1 MNSCNRVP
9 RTAHQPHAVVP
20 VGLLFWLLVVATT
33 SCAQSSESIP
43 NAGNSLETKAAT
55 NDTIRVNFGVPVGRI
70 KRLHGVNGGP
80 FSQGAETD
88 DLGAYHAEAGFP
100 YTRLHDCRWPS
111 PNVVDIP
118 CVFPLFHADP
128 DDPRNYVFA
137 PTDDYLDAI
146 VKDGSQIVYRLGT
159 GIEHK
164 THYYVNPPQDP
175 QKWADICVHLIR
187 HFNEGWANGHHFN
200 IRYWEIWNEPDLK
213 GEMWTGTMEQY
224 FALYEAAAT
233 AIKAHDPQNKVGGP
247 GLTRVG
253 SDWARPFL
261 KFCQERKLPLDFF
274 SYHWYGSDPAGPTAS
289 ALEARKVL
297 DEFGFQRTEIHLNE
311 WHYLNVGWNELRP
324 STHEGFRVLRTKFQR
339 TCGAEAAAFA
349 TAVLIQLQDT
359 PLDVANYF
367 CAGAD
372 TLHWG
377 MFDEYGVP
385 SPTYYAFR
393 AFNELTKT
401 PVRIPVTAP
410 ASVYGCAGLSE
421 ANDRAG
427 LLLANFKNPQTHWDL
442 SVQKLPLSGTVHL
455 RRYLVDER
463 HEFGLVG
470 EETVSGSPPV
480 LHVDLPPGSV
490 LYLRFSSEG
499 K

>member
-1 MNSCNRVP
+1 
-9 RTAHQPHAVVP
+9 
-20 VGLLFWLLVVATT
+20 
-33 SCAQSSESIP
+33 
-43 NAGNSLETKAAT
+43 
-55 NDTIRVNFGVPVGRI
+55 
-70 KRLHGVNGGP
+70 
-80 FSQGAETD
+80 
-88 DLGAYHAEAGFP
+88 
-100 YTRLHDCRWPS
+100 
-111 PNVVDIP
+111 
-118 CVFPLFHADP
+118 
-128 DDPRNYVFA
+128 
-137 PTDDYLDAI
+137 
-146 VKDGSQIVYRLGT
+146 
-159 GIEHK
+159 
-164 THYYVNPPQDP
+164 
-175 QKWADICVHLIR
+175 
-187 HFNEGWANGHHFN
+187 
-200 IRYWEIWNEPDLK
+200 
-213 GEMWTGTMEQY
+213 
-224 FALYEAAAT
+224 
-233 AIKAHDPQNKVGGP
+233 
-247 GLTRVG
+247 
-253 SDWARPFL
+253 
-261 KFCQERKLPLDFF
+261 
-274 SYHWYGSDPAGPTAS
+274 
-289 ALEARKVL
+289 LEARKVL

-401 PVRIPVTAP
+401 PIRIPVTSP

-490 LYLRFSSEG
+490 LFLRFSSEG
-499 K
+499 KWAA